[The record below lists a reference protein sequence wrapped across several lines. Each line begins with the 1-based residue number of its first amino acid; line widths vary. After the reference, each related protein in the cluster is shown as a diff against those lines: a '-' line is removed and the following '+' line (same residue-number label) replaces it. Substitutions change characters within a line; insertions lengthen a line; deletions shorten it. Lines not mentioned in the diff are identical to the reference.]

1 MQFSPVKAGLIAMPV
16 FGLVAILYVLFSA
29 MDSGQE
35 GPLDSYAHGEMR
47 AFITLET
54 APPQP
59 ELAYMDASGG
69 ELRLSDYRGQVILV
83 NYWATWCPPCV
94 QEMPALDNLQTTL
107 GGDDFQVVTISLDR
121 TVEDARTFYERMEL
135 ANLPLIHDASFSSP
149 GLVGTMGL
157 PMSILY
163 DRQGVELGRV
173 PAPAEWDSEETIAL
187 IEAAIRLP

>member
-1 MQFSPVKAGLIAMPV
+1 MQVSPLKAGLVVMPIVGLIA
-16 FGLVAILYVLFSA
+16 FLYVLFSA

-47 AFITLET
+47 AFITLDT
-54 APPQP
+54 APLQP
-59 ELAYMDASGG
+59 EIVYTGASDT
-69 ELRLSDYRGQVILV
+69 EVRLSDYQGKVILV
-83 NYWATWCPPCV
+83 NFWATWCPPCV
-94 QEMPALDNLQTTL
+94 QEMPALDNLQATL
-107 GGDDFQVVTISLDR
+107 GGDDFEVVTISLDR
-121 TVEDARTFYERMEL
+121 SVDDARAFYERMEL

-149 GLVGTMGL
+149 GLVGALGL

-163 DRQGVELGRV
+163 DRQGNEMGRV